1 MCHSSNKAP
10 RPSLHCCTLH
20 NCRQPHLCRQYDVG
34 FYTFIINQRIFYK
47 HWKHER
53 VQNVS
58 SEFYFIFLK
67 SWYRLFL
74 MFFTFKVLLRCSTSN
89 PSHSQS
95 PLWLIWNFFFSS
107 TPDFTER
114 AWLQPTSHWDAKKWH
129 QNPKS
134 PTPNRPP
141 RPNLPVTLHWIGHPL
156 RVRPGRLRSDERTI
170 QRPEQRGGER
180 RETNGSDGEEEE
192 TEGGKEEDFKNNNN
206 NSKKTNNRE
215 KTSERK
221 ERGAEEAQRHPRSSN

>member
-1 MCHSSNKAP
+1 
-10 RPSLHCCTLH
+10 
-20 NCRQPHLCRQYDVG
+20 
-34 FYTFIINQRIFYK
+34 
-47 HWKHER
+47 
-53 VQNVS
+53 
-58 SEFYFIFLK
+58 
-67 SWYRLFL
+67 

-95 PLWLIWNFFFSS
+95 PLRLIQIFFFFCSS

-134 PTPNRPP
+134 PTPP
-141 RPNLPVTLHWIGHPL
+141 T
-156 RVRPGRLRSDERTI
+156 VRPAQTSQSPSTGSGIRWGLGQVDYAAMKEPSNDQNR
-170 QRPEQRGGER
+170 RGGER

-192 TEGGKEEDFKNNNN
+192 MEGGKEEDFKNNNN

>member
-34 FYTFIINQRIFYK
+34 FYTFIINQGYFTNIENMKEFK
-47 HWKHER
+47 MFPL
-53 VQNVS
+53 NFILFFLNPDIVS
-58 SEFYFIFLK
+58 SWCSLLSKFYLDAAHQIHHIP
-67 SWYRLFL
+67 RA
-74 MFFTFKVLLRCSTSN
+74 
-89 PSHSQS
+89 HSD
-95 PLWLIWNFFFSS
+95 WFGIFFFSS